1 MSLSNALSLYNTSTQ
16 NQAGTTGN
24 QTASATATV
33 QASASTKSGTTASGS
48 IATPTKLVIARQ
60 QLNLQQQSL
69 AKEIRSALTKAG
81 QSLSGTVDFS
91 LTSDGKLSVS
101 GSDADKAKINA
112 LLAADKSV
120 PSVSTRLTNLNKQ
133 AQAFDKQSVQTN
145 VAMVAARQAGKGTQ
159 NLVALYQSM
168 MANQSTSQSVFLRVG
183 QDQPGGVQRGR
194 RDQGLSPGGRVIPAT
209 CGQPCWQDLSKA
221 SRPCGS
227 TWNAAK

>member
-1 MSLSNALSLYNTSTQ
+1 MVSTTLSLSSALSLYNTSTQ
-16 NQAGTTGN
+16 NQASSANG
-24 QTASATATV
+24 QASSAATATTATI
-33 QASASTKSGTTASGS
+33 QSASSKVSTAASS
-48 IATPTKLVIARQ
+48 LATPTKLVIARQ

-120 PSVSTRLTNLNKQ
+120 PSLSTRLTNLAKQ

-145 VAMVAARQAGKGTQ
+145 AAMVAARQAGKGTQ
-159 NLVALYQSM
+159 NLVTLYQSI
-168 MANQSTSQSVFLRVG
+168 MASQSTSKAVFS
-183 QDQPGGVQRGR
+183 
-194 RDQGLSPGGRVIPAT
+194 LSDKTSQVAFSGAVET
-209 CGQPCWQDLSKA
+209 KA
-221 SRPCGS
+221 
-227 TWNAAK
+227 